1 MNGMT
6 LNVGC
11 TGALVA
17 LTDVRIENIFLG
29 PGDPIKVEILLPP
42 NPVFGQRALD
52 CKGKVVRLHEG
63 SSTPVVAVQFEQVM
77 FKKVERG
84 PQVMASIA
92 VM

>member
-1 MNGMT
+1 MT

-17 LTDVRIENIFLG
+17 LTDVRTENIFLG
-29 PGDPIKVEILLPP
+29 PGDLIKVAILLPL

-52 CKGKVVRLHEG
+52 CEGRVVRLHAG

-77 FKKVERG
+77 FAKVEPG
-84 PQVMASIA
+84 PLELASMA